1 MAKLL
6 LIDDEKPILEMLEMS
21 LASEGYE
28 VMTAESGD
36 EGMKIFLEQKP
47 NLVIT
52 DVRMPGM
59 DGIEVLKR
67 IKGIDSETE
76 VIVVTGHGDIDSAI
90 AALQLGASDFI
101 AKPVRDEVLLLALAR
116 AEEKIAISQQLK
128 DYTDNLEE
136 QVEEYT
142 LELKQAQEEL
152 ITNER
157 LAAVGETV
165 AGLAHYIKNIL
176 TGLRGGVYMVDKG
189 MANDRAEMLREGW
202 AMVKG
207 NIENVSA
214 LALNLLDYSKE
225 RMPERTVC
233 SPNEIVSEVVE
244 LFKDRAEQSNVKLET
259 ALDPDVKVAY
269 LDPTGMHRV
278 LVNLVSNAIDA
289 CIYDTDTSKSW
300 KVTVRTEIDTDAD
313 ATGAILLK
321 VTDNGCGMTEEV
333 KQKVFSRFF
342 STKAG
347 RGTGLGLLITQKIVR
362 EHGEEISVE
371 SKAGQGTTFS
381 VRLSLAC

>member
-101 AKPVRDEVLLLALAR
+101 AKPVRDEVLILALAR

-142 LELKQAQEEL
+142 VELRQAQEEL

-207 NIENVSA
+207 NVENVSA

-300 KVTVRTEIDTDAD
+300 KVTVRTEIDTDTD
-313 ATGAILLK
+313 STGAIFLK

-381 VRLSLAC
+381 IRLSLGC

>member
-101 AKPVRDEVLLLALAR
+101 AKPVRDEVLILALAR

-207 NIENVSA
+207 NVENVSA

-313 ATGAILLK
+313 STGAILLK